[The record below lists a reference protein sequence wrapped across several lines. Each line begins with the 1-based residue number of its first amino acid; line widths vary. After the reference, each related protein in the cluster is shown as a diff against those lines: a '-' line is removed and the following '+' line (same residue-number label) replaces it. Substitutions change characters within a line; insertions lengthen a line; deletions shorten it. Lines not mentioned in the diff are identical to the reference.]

1 MQMDEAKMKNEIDS
15 KALFRR
21 YGFQTTE
28 PMLAVSA
35 PESAQHAARLGRNVA
50 MKIVSA
56 DIVHKAA
63 AGGVALDVQ
72 PSDAEA
78 AYQRLVDAARTRHP
92 DAVIDGVLVEEMV
105 PPGIEIIL
113 GARHDNQFGGVVLLG
128 FGGTNV
134 ERGPKPELALTPVTE
149 KQARD
154 LVARAIECHEMIE
167 GTMRDQLVR
176 YVLAVAGPGGML
188 EAERVSELDV
198 NPIILGGGRAIAVD
212 GVVSFRDA
220 MAAGEA
226 PEDMERSL
234 ARRRAGL
241 RDLGALFAPKAIAF
255 VGASTVPSKLGY
267 RIVRNMRDFGYQ
279 GSIYP
284 IHPSAPEICG
294 IKAYPTIESVPG
306 PVDRAFITV
315 GAAQVPA
322 MLSACARK
330 GVQVAQVLTAGFSE
344 WSGEHDA
351 QAGDELEGKIKQV
364 LTDTS
369 MRMVG
374 PNCIGTFASVPRIAM
389 GAPRSCPTEP
399 GSITFISQSGT
410 FAGDVVRRAR
420 VQGLPVGQV
429 LSCGNC
435 LDLDLLDYLLFCE
448 GDPNTRLIAF
458 YAESIPNPALFFRA
472 AERVTKPIV
481 MLKGGTTE
489 QGQTAAS
496 SHTAALATDAALWAA
511 AVDKAGILQVDSIG
525 ELMDALLIFAAHG
538 ALRGNRL
545 GIFGSGGGVSVTT
558 SDAAARVGMS
568 IAPLAPVTAS
578 ALRRFG
584 VPGTSVANPIDIPVW
599 GLKEGDRY
607 ILEELAGLLK
617 HDPSIDSIICYI
629 EMGSIMDFADSVADG
644 QRELAEISA
653 SVRLTDPAGPKLSL
667 VLRSAG
673 DKVQDDFVRE
683 QRTAL
688 LPAGI
693 AVFGSA
699 AQAVRA
705 HAKLL
710 RMTRPL
716 AGVSA

>member
-1 MQMDEAKMKNEIDS
+1 MGEAKMKNEIDS
-15 KALFRR
+15 KALLRR

-35 PESAQHAARLGRNVA
+35 SEAAQQAARLGRNVA

-63 AGGVALDVQ
+63 AGGVALDV
-72 PSDAEA
+72 PPGGAEA
-78 AYQRLVDAARTRHP
+78 TYQRLVNAVRTRHP
-92 DAVIDGVLVEEMV
+92 DAAIDGVLVEEMV
-105 PPGIEIIL
+105 PPGIEVIL
-113 GARHDNQFGGVVLLG
+113 GARHDEQFGGVVLLG

-134 ERGPKPELALTPVTE
+134 ERGPKPEFALTPVTD

-154 LVARAIECHEMIE
+154 LVARAIERHETIE
-167 GTMRDQLVR
+167 STTRDQLVS
-176 YVLAVAGPGGML
+176 YVLAVAGPSGML

-212 GVVSFRDA
+212 GVVSFREA
-220 MAAGEA
+220 TAGEA
-226 PEDMERSL
+226 PEGLEQAL

-241 RDLGALFAPKAIAF
+241 CDLGAVFAPKAIAF
-255 VGASTVPSKLGY
+255 VGASTGPSKLGY

-279 GSIYP
+279 GPIYP

-294 IKAYPTIESVPG
+294 IKAYPTIEAVPG

-351 QAGDELEGKIKQV
+351 KDGDELEGEIKRV
-364 LTDTS
+364 LAGTS

-448 GDPNTRLIAF
+448 DDPNTRLIAF
-458 YAESIPNPALFFRA
+458 YAESIRDPALFFRA

-489 QGQTAAS
+489 QGQTAAN
-496 SHTAALATDAALWAA
+496 SHTAALATDGALWAA
-511 AVDKAGILQVDSIG
+511 AVDKAGILQVDGIG

-538 ALRGNRL
+538 TLRGNRL

-558 SDAAARVGMS
+558 SDAAARVGMA
-568 IAPLAPVTAS
+568 IAPLAPATAA

-653 SVRLTDPAGPKLSL
+653 SVRRTNPEGPKLSL
-667 VLRSAG
+667 VLRSGG

-693 AVFGSA
+693 GVFGSA